1 MANVFAMT
9 PRSSRRPQPSHVP
22 SVAETIKQTKPFRTL
37 GQEAMMALFLA
48 SDAVRRTVAVLLAE
62 HSGLTPQQYNVLRI
76 LRGAGEKGLPT
87 LEIPERMIEQAP
99 GITRLI
105 DRLERKK
112 WVQRERPDA
121 DRRQVIC
128 RITRSGLALLARID
142 EQLKGKDEEIV
153 AMLSQKETRVLI
165 DLLNRIRAG
174 QGAPSVPTSSLA
186 STKEQ

>member
-1 MANVFAMT
+1 
-9 PRSSRRPQPSHVP
+9 
-22 SVAETIKQTKPFRTL
+22 VAETLKQSKPFRSL

-48 SDAVRRTVAVLLAE
+48 ADAVRRPVALLLEE
-62 HSGLTPQQYNVLRI
+62 HSALTPQQYNVLRI
-76 LRGAGEKGLPT
+76 LRGAGENGLPT

-105 DRLERKK
+105 DRLEKKK

-128 RITRSGLALLARID
+128 RITKSGLALLAHID
-142 EQLKGKDEEIV
+142 EQLEGKDEEIV
-153 AMLSQKETRVLI
+153 AMLSQKETRLLI
-165 DLLNRIRAG
+165 DLLNRLRAG
-174 QGAPSVPTSSLA
+174 QAEVFSPRSSVA